1 MRIPVL
7 SSVRPVLACLALG
20 TGAVAQQF
28 QQATNFPG
36 AALWSEGV
44 ECADVDRDGD
54 LDVFVADGDGF
65 NSAGVQRQSRLFM
78 NQTVQGTPYGLVD
91 ESVARLG
98 AHSSNAKGVTT
109 GDVDGDGWVDALFAN
124 AFSTQPPFLYVN
136 QGGANPGF
144 FTFDG
149 IARGFTASYSSGA
162 AMFGDLDDDG
172 DLDVILNDRYNTVAT
187 GRPHL
192 FFNDGTGHFTENA
205 AALNAPLKN
214 LQMDVQLVDV
224 DGDWDLDFFGP
235 NKSITAPAHYLL
247 LNNGAGT
254 FTDASALI
262 TAASGNS
269 YEAEAGDLDGD
280 QDLDLFFLS
289 LAGQS
294 EAAVRNNFAPSGTL
308 SFTNQPA
315 FSANDDN
322 EVVLF
327 DYDVDGDYDVLVG
340 SLRAGSEKL
349 FRNDGA
355 FAFNDQSAQVQN
367 TSDATLDATAA
378 DLNNDGKYDLVTV
391 QGESGSYVDKFL
403 RNTGAADTLPP
414 VVLATRQPAGAS
426 AAGPWRVQARVRD
439 QVIDD
444 GVDYVSGSASCVVQ
458 AAVSEA
464 AVSIVAGGAFSMPSL
479 AVPTGTRVTW
489 TNASGSLQNVRCL
502 VAPYA
507 FDSGSLANGATYDS
521 VLVEPGAYVF
531 TNSMGG
537 ATCTV
542 TVSGT
547 TSAGTWRKSGAQLQR
562 FTFADTLSG
571 AGVRVCWELRVRDWP
586 GNVRAVTGS
595 FDVTPV
601 PSGTDF
607 CPGDGTATVCPCGN
621 AGGAGR
627 GCASSV
633 EPAGALLSAAGGAS
647 LSADTLVLSG
657 SGMPNSFALYFQG
670 TAQQNGGLGV
680 AFGDGLRCASGSV
693 MRLSTKLNAAGAST
707 YPAGGDPTISVRG
720 GIGAPGIRTYQVW
733 YRNAAAF
740 CTASTF
746 NLSNGLEI
754 AWGA

>member
-1 MRIPVL
+1 MRIPLL
-7 SSVRPVLACLALG
+7 SNVRSVLACATLATCAG
-20 TGAVAQQF
+20 AQQF

-36 AALWSEGV
+36 TAFWSEGV
-44 ECADVDRDGD
+44 ECADVDQDGD

-65 NSAGVQRQSRLFM
+65 NTAGPQRQNRLFM

-136 QGGANPGF
+136 QGSANPGF

-149 IARGFTASYSSGA
+149 VARGFTTNYSSGA

-172 DLDVILNDRYNTVAT
+172 DLDVILNDRYNTGAT

-214 LQMDVQLVDV
+214 VQMDVQLVDI

-235 NKSITAPAHYLL
+235 NKSSTAPAHYLM

-254 FTDASALI
+254 FTDASSLL
-262 TAASGNS
+262 TPTSGNT

-289 LAGQS
+289 LSVQS
-294 EAAVRNNFAPSGTL
+294 EAAVRNNLVPSGTL
-308 SFTNQPA
+308 GFTNQPT
-315 FSANDDN
+315 FSTNDDN
-322 EVVLF
+322 EVVLL

-340 SLRAGSEKL
+340 SLRQGSEKL

-355 FAFNDQSAQVQN
+355 FTFVDQSTQVQN
-367 TSDATLDATAA
+367 TSDATLDATAV

-391 QGESGSYVDKFL
+391 QGESGSFIDKFL
-403 RNTGAADTLPP
+403 RNTGAADTMPP
-414 VVLATRQPAGAS
+414 VVLATRQPAGAP
-426 AAGPWRVQARVRD
+426 ATGPWRVQARVRD

-444 GVDYVSGSASCVVQ
+444 GVDYVTGTATCVVQ

-464 AVSIVAGGAFSMPSL
+464 ALSIVAGGTFSAPHL
-479 AVPTGTRVTW
+479 AVPTGSRITW
-489 TNASGSLQNVRCL
+489 TNMSGAAQNVRCL

-507 FDSGSLANGATYDS
+507 FDSGSLADGATYVA

-531 TNSMGG
+531 TNSVSG

-547 TSAGTWRKSGAQLQR
+547 TSPGSWRKSGAQLQR
-562 FTFADTLSG
+562 FTFTDTLGG
-571 AGVRVCWELRVRDWP
+571 AGVRVCWELRLRDWP

-595 FDVTPV
+595 FDITPV
-601 PSGTDF
+601 PVGTVF
-607 CPGDGTATVCPCGN
+607 CSGDGTATPCPCGN

-633 EPAGALLSAAGGAS
+633 EPAGAALSAAGGAS

-670 TAQQNGGLGV
+670 TTQQNGGLGV
-680 AFGDGLRCASGSV
+680 TFGDGLRCASGSIR
-693 MRLSTKLNAAGAST
+693 RLATKLNAAGGSS
-707 YPAGGDPTISVRG
+707 YPGAGDPAVSVRG
-720 GIGAPGIRTYQVW
+720 GIAAPGVRTYQVW
-733 YRNAAAF
+733 YRNAASF